1 MTTSEALSFLQ
12 AHQPMP
18 DDDVLDAHPEI
29 LQKYEEVRK
38 YFVENP
44 DPRCIEL
51 FLNSFGGW
59 NGFGVYQLV
68 EDVFLIRMNISLEN
82 VYLIIY

>member
-18 DDDVLDAHPEI
+18 DDDALNAHPEI

-51 FLNSFGGW
+51 FLNSFGERS
-59 NGFGVYQLV
+59 GFGIYQLV
-68 EDVFLIRMNISLEN
+68 DEVFFNLDC
-82 VYLIIY
+82 